1 MTFARGVELH
11 NAGDYFAAHEAWE
24 TLWRAETDAE
34 TRLLLQGLIQVT
46 AAFHKHFVMGKPESA
61 QKLLARG
68 LAKLEHAP
76 DVYEGVDLKQL
87 RKGAALCEERFTSGT
102 MDESA
107 VPKFQFVDFE
117 RS

>member
-1 MTFARGVELH
+1 VTFARGIKLH

-24 TLWRAETDAE
+24 SPWRAEKNAA

-46 AAFHKHFVMGKPESA
+46 AAFHKHFVMGKPASA
-61 QKLLARG
+61 QKLVARG

-76 DVYEGVDLKQL
+76 DVYEGVDLKQF
-87 RKGAALCEERFTSGT
+87 RSEAAHCEERFASGT

-107 VPKFQFVDFE
+107 VPKFQFVDLE

>member
-1 MTFARGVELH
+1 MTFSRGVELH

-24 TLWRAETDAE
+24 ALWRAETNAE
-34 TRLLLQGLIQVT
+34 TRLLLQGLIQIT
-46 AAFHKHFVMGKPESA
+46 AAFHKHFVMDNPTSA

-68 LAKLEHAP
+68 LAKLENAP
-76 DVYEGVDLKQL
+76 DFYEGVDLKKF
-87 RKGAALCEERFTSGT
+87 RNGAARCDDRFTSGT

-107 VPKFQFVDFE
+107 VPKFQFVDLE